1 MTNLDL
7 FSSIDTPAA
16 QAAGVVSV
24 RTTAQHHNTA
34 PQRHLDDDQL
44 QLALVNGRP
53 RKNQFAMA
61 FVILNELKKTP
72 NRKMGVK
79 ECLSLILAS
88 KLRQDFCER
97 SALRLLDAMADEN
110 CPFLVADNNSP
121 KGYSLTDFAKTFLG
135 VGTTGEPQ

>member
-34 PQRHLDDDQL
+34 PQRNLDDDQL
-44 QLALVNGRP
+44 PLVLVNGKQRP
-53 RKNQFAMA
+53 GELAMA
-61 FVILNELKKTP
+61 YVILNKLKKTP

-79 ECLSLILAS
+79 ECQSLIQNSGLN
-88 KLRQDFCER
+88 KNFCER
-97 SALRLLDAMADEN
+97 SALRLLDAMAEEK

-135 VGTTGEPQ
+135 VGTTGELQ